1 MKKKKKMK
9 FSTKVVLYRMVLIA
23 LLAGIWLASSLWID
37 SLGLQG
43 AYRFAANLFGVIIFI
58 GGYVL
63 MNMFMD
69 IYVKIMQDK
78 DDEDKS

>member
-9 FSTKVVLYRMVLIA
+9 FSTKVVLYRMVLMA
-23 LLAGIWLASSLWID
+23 LFASVWLACPLWID
-37 SLGLQG
+37 SLALQG
-43 AYRFAANLFGVIIFI
+43 AYRFAAKLFGVIIVL

-63 MNMFMD
+63 MNMFID

-78 DDEDKS
+78 DD